1 MAQQNTEQLAA
12 NALAAQSA
20 KEELVL
26 KRDAYAV
33 QQLKA
38 KLAGAQRG

>member
-12 NALAAQSA
+12 DALAIQAA
-20 KEELVL
+20 KEELTL

-38 KLAGAQRG
+38 KLTSA